1 MVESVDVL
9 VLGGGLAGLTCAL
22 QLQQACPTKRIHVV
36 EKTAEPFPEAIH
48 KVGESTVEIGAHY
61 FGEVLGLRS
70 HLDSAHLRKFGFRFF
85 HSDGC
90 AALEHVRE
98 IGVSR
103 YLHEPSFQIDRGV
116 FENHLVSVAR
126 AAGVVVETGTS
137 VGNIAL
143 STTDAA
149 PHCVQISG
157 AAGVRDISARW
168 VVDASGRA
176 GLLKRQ
182 LGLAEQN
189 RHAAHSVWFRV
200 PIRID
205 IESWTR
211 DEPWLQRCQS
221 GHRWR
226 STNHLVGEG
235 YWVWLIPLS
244 SGYHSVG
251 IVADPAYHPF
261 GELSSFEKAMAWFD
275 SHQPRLAQA
284 LREASVQPADFVG
297 LRRFSHGCRQLFS
310 EHRWALTGEAGVF
323 LDPFYSPGSDFIAI
337 ANTYITDLVSRD
349 LNNRPWVPYVG
360 FHEQM
365 FRSFYESTL
374 TLYEGQYHIFGD
386 PEVLPVKVIWDYTYY
401 WGVLCQ
407 LFFQRRLADLA
418 TLGKV
423 RTDLLLARELNGA
436 VQHFLGAWSRI
447 SQRRNAPGLLDQ
459 AVLPWFVELNRGLS
473 RKLDDAAFVERLR
486 ECVAQLRELSAEIA
500 GRAAA
505 DYPQVTDWPEFQR
518 LGELSGLKPNP
529 FGRLLDYN
537 CAGIPLAAA

>member
-1 MVESVDVL
+1 MVDSVDVL

-22 QLQQACPTKRIHVV
+22 QIQKASPNARIHVV
-36 EKTAEPFPEAIH
+36 EKSAEPFPAATH

-61 FGEVLGLRS
+61 FGEILGLRS

-90 AALEHVRE
+90 SSLEQVRE

-126 AAGVVVETGTS
+126 AAGIAVETGTT
-137 VGNIAL
+137 VGQVAL
-143 STTDAA
+143 SSDSA
-149 PHCVQISG
+149 PHRVRISG
-157 AAGVRDISARW
+157 ANGAREIDARW
-168 VVDASGRA
+168 VVDASGRT

-182 LGLAEQN
+182 LSLAEQN
-189 RHAAHSVWFRV
+189 SHAANSVWFRV

-205 IESWTR
+205 IESWTQ

-261 GELSSFEKAMAWFD
+261 NELSSFDKAMVWFD
-275 SHQPRLAQA
+275 THQPRLARA
-284 LREASVQPADFVG
+284 LREAAVQPADFVG
-297 LRRFSHGCRQLFS
+297 LRRFSYGCRQLFS

-349 LNNRPWVPYVG
+349 LSGRPWVPFVG

-374 TLYEGQYHIFGD
+374 TLYRGQYHIFGD

-407 LFFQRRLADLA
+407 LFFQGRLADLA
-418 TLGKV
+418 TLGKLRV
-423 RTDLLLARELNGA
+423 DLLAARELNGA
-436 VQHFLGAWSRI
+436 VQTFLGAWSRI

-473 RKLDDAAFVERLR
+473 SKLDDAAFVERIR
-486 ECVAQLRELSAEIA
+486 ECVACLRELSAEIA
-500 GRAAA
+500 GRAVA
-505 DYPQVTDWPEFQR
+505 DYPQVSSWPEFQR
-518 LGELSGLKPNP
+518 LGELSGKAPNP
-529 FGRLLDYN
+529 VGHLLDYGN
-537 CAGIPLAAA
+537 LALPLAAA